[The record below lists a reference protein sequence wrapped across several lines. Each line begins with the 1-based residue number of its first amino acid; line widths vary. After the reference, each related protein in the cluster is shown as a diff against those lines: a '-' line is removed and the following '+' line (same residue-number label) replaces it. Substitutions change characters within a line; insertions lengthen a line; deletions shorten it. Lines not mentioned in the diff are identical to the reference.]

1 MVYEMT
7 LKLAI
12 SMKVYM
18 ILQMKII
25 IRYESIFH
33 DEFNEINFIF
43 STYMMHDVSSN
54 DDQIKKYRSLINTDS
69 KTTLAL

>member
-1 MVYEMT
+1 
-7 LKLAI
+7 
-12 SMKVYM
+12 MKVYM

-33 DEFNEINFIF
+33 DEFNGINFIF

-54 DDQIKKYRSLINTDS
+54 DDQIKSIEV
-69 KTTLAL
+69 